1 MFYAI
6 ISRIADWR
14 IIMDKN
20 EKIKVAITS
29 GIVAAILLILVL
41 FLAFS
46 GKNKNDEKLLDENIS
61 EYASLESS
69 LDQNTNS
76 GVLASSEEAN
86 SESSDTAE
94 DSSSANGSSTEKD
107 LQTGKTESSTNDISG
122 NSLYSTKAAVLKNVY
137 KGLAVDTNA
146 QLKEMYTYWADNNTE
161 AVRDLAHLERFE
173 AMSYKLSGTSDF
185 YYYGDL
191 NSSGLPEGTGLAVY
205 GDDQYYFGEW
215 KNGKRNGNGT
225 WINFYPEY
233 SNYVVTEHMYTGG
246 WADDLPTGDG
256 QEHYDYDF
264 TKMNGDDIYVQN
276 AIGGFDKGFYDGKM
290 YIITVDRDQNTE
302 EWFGTC
308 EDGVWMQV
316 VNTHL
321 DKDGKIP
328 VLQNKN
334 DEKDFVYM
342 TEEGT
347 KDNKVS
353 GIIVGEKKA
362 N

>member
-1 MFYAI
+1 
-6 ISRIADWR
+6 
-14 IIMDKN
+14 MDKN

-41 FLAFS
+41 FLALS
-46 GKNKNDEKLLDENIS
+46 GKKENDEKLLDKNIS

-69 LDQNTNS
+69 LNQNGDS
-76 GVLASSEEAN
+76 GILISSESADSGASQNAEDNAGTAGSSEDSDMQAN
-86 SESSDTAE
+86 SIE
-94 DSSSANGSSTEKD
+94 GV
-107 LQTGKTESSTNDISG
+107 NDISG
-122 NSLYSTKAAVLKNVY
+122 NSLYSTKAAVLKNIY
-137 KGLAVDTNA
+137 KGLAIDTNA
-146 QLKEMYTYWADNNTE
+146 QLKEMYTYWSDNNTE

-173 AMSYKLSGTSDF
+173 AMSYKLSGTQDF

-191 NSSGLPEGTGLAVY
+191 DSTGLPEGTGLAVY

-215 KNGKRNGNGT
+215 KEGKRNGNGT
-225 WINFYPEY
+225 WINFYPDY
-233 SNYVVTEHMYTGG
+233 SNYVVTEHIYTGA
-246 WADDLPTGDG
+246 WSDDLPTGEG

-264 TKMNGDDIYVQN
+264 TKMNDDDIYVQN
-276 AIGGFDKGFYDGKM
+276 AIGSFENSYYNGKM
-290 YIITVDRDQNTE
+290 YIITIDKDQNTE

-308 EDGVWMQV
+308 QGGTWQQV

-334 DEKDFVYM
+334 DEKDFVSM

-347 KDNKVS
+347 KDNRVS
-353 GIIVGEKKA
+353 GIIIGGKKA

>member
-1 MFYAI
+1 
-6 ISRIADWR
+6 
-14 IIMDKN
+14 MDKN

-41 FLAFS
+41 FLALS
-46 GKNKNDEKLLDENIS
+46 GKKDNDERLLDENIS

-69 LDQNTNS
+69 LEQNS
-76 GVLASSEEAN
+76 DSAVLVSSEDAQSGS
-86 SESSDTAE
+86 SESAE
-94 DSSSANGSSTEKD
+94 DSSSATGSTEAD
-107 LQTGKTESSTNDISG
+107 LKSGESETIVNDISG

-146 QLKEMYTYWADNNTE
+146 QLKEMYTYWADNNTD

-205 GDDQYYFGEW
+205 GDDQYYFGQW
-215 KNGKRNGNGT
+215 KNGKRSGTGT
-225 WINFYPEY
+225 WINFYPDY
-233 SNYVVTEHMYTGG
+233 NNYVVTEHMYTGG
-246 WADDLPTGDG
+246 WEDDLPTGDG
-256 QEHYDYDF
+256 QEHYDYDY

-276 AIGGFDKGFYDGKM
+276 AIGSFDKGSYDGKM

-308 EDGVWMQV
+308 EDGVFMQV

-334 DEKDFVYM
+334 DEKDFVSM

-353 GIIVGEKKA
+353 GIITGGKKA

>member
-1 MFYAI
+1 
-6 ISRIADWR
+6 
-14 IIMDKN
+14 MDKN

-41 FLAFS
+41 FLALS
-46 GKNKNDEKLLDENIS
+46 GKNKNDERLLDENIS

-69 LDQNTNS
+69 LDQNSDS

-86 SESSDTAE
+86 SESSDKAE
-94 DSSSANGSSTEKD
+94 DSSSANGSSTETA
-107 LQTGKTESSTNDISG
+107 LQSNETGSTTNDISG
-122 NSLYSTKAAVLKNVY
+122 NSLYSTNAAVLKNVY

-246 WADDLPTGDG
+246 WVDDLPSGDG
-256 QEHYDYDF
+256 QEHYDYDY

-276 AIGGFDKGFYDGKM
+276 AIGSFDKGYYDGKM

-302 EWFGTC
+302 EWYGTC
-308 EDGVWMQV
+308 EDGTLTQV
-316 VNTHL
+316 VNTYL

>member
-1 MFYAI
+1 
-6 ISRIADWR
+6 
-14 IIMDKN
+14 MDKN

-41 FLAFS
+41 FLALS
-46 GKNKNDEKLLDENIS
+46 GKKENDEKLLDKNIS

-69 LDQNTNS
+69 LNQNGDS
-76 GVLASSEEAN
+76 GILISSESADSGASQNAEDNAGTAGSSEDSDMQAN
-86 SESSDTAE
+86 SIESV
-94 DSSSANGSSTEKD
+94 
-107 LQTGKTESSTNDISG
+107 NDISG
-122 NSLYSTKAAVLKNVY
+122 NSLYSTKAAVLKNIY
-137 KGLAVDTNA
+137 KGLAIDTNA
-146 QLKEMYTYWADNNTE
+146 QLKEMYTYWSDNNTE

-173 AMSYKLSGTSDF
+173 AMSYKLSGTQDF

-191 NSSGLPEGTGLAVY
+191 DSTGLPEGTGLAVY

-215 KNGKRNGNGT
+215 KVGKRNGNGT
-225 WINFYPEY
+225 WINFYPDY
-233 SNYVVTEHMYTGG
+233 SNYVVTEHMYTGA
-246 WADDLPTGDG
+246 WSDDLPTGEG

-276 AIGGFDKGFYDGKM
+276 AIGSFENSYYNGKM
-290 YIITVDRDQNTE
+290 YIITIDKDQNTE

-308 EDGVWMQV
+308 QGGTWQQV

-334 DEKDFVYM
+334 DEKDFVSM

-347 KDNKVS
+347 KDNRVS
-353 GIIVGEKKA
+353 GIIIGGKKA